1 MEINTENLPPR
12 SSNDSRI

>member
-1 MEINTENLPPR
+1 MEINTENLPLR